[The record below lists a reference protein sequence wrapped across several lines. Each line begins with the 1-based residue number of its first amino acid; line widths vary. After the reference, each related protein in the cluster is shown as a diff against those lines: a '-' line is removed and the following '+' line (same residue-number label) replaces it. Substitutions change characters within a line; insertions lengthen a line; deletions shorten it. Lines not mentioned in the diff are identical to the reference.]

1 MLLGA
6 TSLMPIVRDS
16 RATASVQVFYLDN
29 LVPACYAVAL
39 TRVNFTP
46 KLCEWQQ
53 RLAQQE
59 RTRVAHRLR
68 GCSGYEV
75 RGCRRFR

>member
-29 LVPACYAVAL
+29 LVPATL
-39 TRVNFTP
+39 
-46 KLCEWQQ
+46 
-53 RLAQQE
+53 
-59 RTRVAHRLR
+59 LR
-68 GCSGYEV
+68 
-75 RGCRRFR
+75 